1 MNLQRITDEV
11 ISWLIAH
18 GFQPNNREWVG
29 LILLVTFAAFVI
41 WNTQSR
47 SALFSAIK
55 TATGRKLLALWAI
68 CILWM
73 VLFVLVTDTVG
84 IWNPVLTK
92 DTFIWGVSSGLVL
105 LGSFTEATKIGHFK
119 DKATE
124 IVGGIVIIECFMNLS
139 PFSIPIEFVLQVV
152 LLIAIVL
159 PAGASNSQEEEIA
172 SKVRIW
178 TLAIASA
185 IVVIHTLR
193 TADVSWG
200 AVDWQL
206 LVIKMVWP
214 MLLGLWILTLIFP
227 LSIYAAYEE
236 VFLRIDICRSDSSK
250 AWRAKIGVVLALG
263 IRLKLIREAAKG
275 GGMAYDV
282 AHTNSIGAAY
292 EEAKR
297 HRLEDES

>member
-1 MNLQRITDEV
+1 MNLQRIADEV

-29 LILLVTFAAFVI
+29 LILLATFAAFII

-47 SALFSAIK
+47 SALLSAIK
-55 TATGRKLLALWAI
+55 TATGRKLLALWVI
-68 CILWM
+68 YTLWI
-73 VLFVLVTDTVG
+73 VLFVLVADVVG
-84 IWNPVLTK
+84 IWDPALTK
-92 DTFIWGVSSGLVL
+92 DTFVWGVSSGLVL
-105 LGSFTEATKIGHFK
+105 LGSFTDATKVSYLK
-119 DKATE
+119 AKATE
-124 IVGGIVIIECFMNLS
+124 IVGGIVVIEYFMNLS
-139 PFSIPIEFVLQVV
+139 PFSIPIELVLQVV
-152 LLIAIVL
+152 LLIAIAL

-172 SKVRIW
+172 SKVRLW
-178 TLAIASA
+178 TLTIASA
-185 IVVIHTLR
+185 VVVIHTLR

-206 LVIKMVWP
+206 SVVKMVLP
-214 MLLGLWILTLIFP
+214 MLLGLWILILTFP

-236 VFLRIDICRSDSSK
+236 VFLRIDICRSDNSK

-263 IRLKLIREAAKG
+263 IRLGLIREAAKG

-282 AHTNSIGAAY
+282 AHTNSVGAAY

-297 HRLEDES
+297 HRLENER